1 MRAGGGIGQVPTN
14 GSVTAKSEKANEPTH
29 LVIVVQMA
37 DVALSRDH
45 GERGGER
52 RGAQGHAHD
61 GHRAKYA
68 RRRHRSATRGLLC
81 GPATCA
87 WKSSFS
93 TVPLEVD
100 QMINA
105 RTLLQVSNVII

>member
-1 MRAGGGIGQVPTN
+1 MRAEGDIGQVPTN
-14 GSVTAKSEKANEPTH
+14 GSVTGKSEKANEPTH
-29 LVIVVQMA
+29 LVIVVQVA

-81 GPATCA
+81 GTATRA
-87 WKSSFS
+87 WESNPRALPSPSKS
-93 TVPLEVD
+93 
-100 QMINA
+100 IN
-105 RTLLQVSNVII
+105 